1 MDSSYFYTLLSGGV
15 SDKLTVK
22 RIVRGLQWTAA
33 ELSDGSMGIAMRYP
47 SETIPR
53 MHNDTLVGL
62 SAREAAEAVLSWNQE
77 ESSEAMAVVNAWYNA
92 PSRVPVRAQKYPYT
106 DACTAGFDTRG
117 KTIGLVGHLRLGDD
131 VLAHAKQV
139 YILERKPQPGDYP
152 DPACDFLLP
161 RCDVA
166 LITGSAFSNKTMPH
180 LLSLCGGAK
189 VIVVGP
195 STPLCPALLDCGVD
209 RLCGLSV
216 RSDEAVLTAIAER
229 AETGYR
235 YGDAFRLEK

>member
-1 MDSSYFYTLLSGGV
+1 MDSSYIYTLLSGGV

-62 SAREAAEAVLSWNQE
+62 SAREAAEAVL
-77 ESSEAMAVVNAWYNA
+77 
-92 PSRVPVRAQKYPYT
+92 P
-106 DACTAGFDTRG
+106 
-117 KTIGLVGHLRLGDD
+117 
-131 VLAHAKQV
+131 
-139 YILERKPQPGDYP
+139 
-152 DPACDFLLP
+152 
-161 RCDVA
+161 
-166 LITGSAFSNKTMPH
+166 
-180 LLSLCGGAK
+180 
-189 VIVVGP
+189 
-195 STPLCPALLDCGVD
+195 
-209 RLCGLSV
+209 
-216 RSDEAVLTAIAER
+216 AIAER